1 MKREI
6 MNGEYV
12 YNDEVIKFQFY
23 TSLSP
28 AEKVQFIN
36 AVVNAVVGDNYY
48 PVIRSLVFDYMI
60 VVLFTDIDT
69 NTVVGEDNDIDTIEE
84 FLNETSVANIVKVN
98 IEDSVLEELNDAV
111 SKNIEYHTGI
121 KNNNIVESINKLIN
135 NIDDKI
141 GSINTDDLLKVGQA
155 FNNISGELT
164 ADKVLQAYINSD
176 LIKK

>member
-1 MKREI
+1 

-48 PVIRSLVFDYMI
+48 PVVRDLAFDYMI
-60 VVLFTDIDT
+60 VVLFTDI
-69 NTVVGEDNDIDTIEE
+69 NTGAIIGDDNNIDAIEE
-84 FLNETSVANIVKVN
+84 FLDETGIANIIKVN
-98 IEDSVLEELNDAV
+98 IEDSVLDELNDAIDK
-111 SKNIEYHTGI
+111 SIEYRTGI
-121 KNNNIVESINKLIN
+121 KKNNIIDSINKLIN

-141 GSINTDDLLKVGQA
+141 GSINTDDLLKIGQV
-155 FNNISGELT
+155 FSNVSGELT

-176 LIKK
+176 LIRK